1 MTANQNGFV
10 LIKKPW
16 ATFPLNSINKN
27 QLPCLTLSVETGE
40 LFIFLPSKMK
50 YDANHAAAA
59 SQTTGWT
66 FLNFVVRMSSTAAN
80 KRRLPMRDEK
90 KFPVSF
96 QTAAS
101 IRVTFATNSPA
112 AAISRRRQP

>member
-16 ATFPLNSINKN
+16 ATFPLSSINKN

-50 YDANHAAAA
+50 YDANHG
-59 SQTTGWT
+59 SCSKPDHRVDL
-66 FLNFVVRMSSTAAN
+66 FEL
-80 KRRLPMRDEK
+80 RRKDELY
-90 KFPVSF
+90 SC
-96 QTAAS
+96 Q
-101 IRVTFATNSPA
+101 
-112 AAISRRRQP
+112 